1 MTPLQR
7 LQRDHESGHALCQ
20 SYELSFNSRNNC
32 ISKNDAMAS
41 ETVKFLKS
49 SGALTV
55 LYYLSV
61 EIAFYDSSDFFLKTS
76 VFLFPKKVSYLS
88 VKT

>member
-7 LQRDHESGHALCQ
+7 LQRDHESGPALCQ
-20 SYELSFNSRNNC
+20 SYELSFNPRNNC

-41 ETVKFLKS
+41 DTVKFLKS

-55 LYYLSV
+55 LYHLSV
-61 EIAFYDSSDFFLKTS
+61 EIASYDSSDFFLKTS
-76 VFLFPKKVSYLS
+76 VFLFPKKRFLI
-88 VKT
+88 